1 MSAVLTPKRCKLK
14 SCRAKF
20 EPKTPF
26 HAFCSA
32 DCLGEFARQMNA
44 KITLAQI
51 ADRAKRSERQA
62 ARKEKRAGR
71 ERLKSRRDHEREAQ
85 TAFNAYIRERDR
97 GETCICCGRWPKT
110 PSNHQWDA
118 GHYRT
123 TAAAPQLRFDEDNC
137 HKQLVSCN
145 RGKSGNAVEYRKRL
159 VLKIG
164 LARVEALE
172 NNNAVAKRDIDEL
185 KAIRKAYQV
194 KLRDLKARREM
205 WGAVA

>member
-1 MSAVLTPKRCKLK
+1 MSAVLKPRRERRCKVCSEWFRPFNTIQPVCATPKCALEWARRLKAKKL
-14 SCRAKF
+14 R
-20 EPKTPF
+20 
-26 HAFCSA
+26 
-32 DCLGEFARQMNA
+32 L
-44 KITLAQI
+44 
-51 ADRAKRSERQA
+51 
-62 ARKEKRAGR
+62 EKREGR
-71 ERLKSRRDHEREAQ
+71 ERLKSRRDHERDAQ
-85 TAFNAYIRERDR
+85 RAFNAYIRERDR
-97 GETCICCGRWPKT
+97 FEPCICCGLWPKT
-110 PSNHQWDA
+110 PSNHQFDA

-123 TAAAPQLRFDEDNC
+123 AAAAPQLRFDEDNC

-172 NNNAVAKRDIDEL
+172 NNNAVAKRDIAEL

-205 WGAVA
+205 WGVVA